1 LLALALSANCTIF
14 NTPERVKVMAEE
26 RKLPSTAGAKDIDAF
41 VREVERLPANRTPGS
56 RGRLLFAMDATASR
70 EPTWDHACTLQG
82 EMFVAAEALGGL
94 DVRLAFYRGFDEF
107 KVSRWTSDG
116 RELARLMSAVRCL
129 AGRTQIGRLLRY
141 AGEQRRESRLDA
153 VIFVGDCCEEDVDAV
168 GHEAGQLGLLGLPVF
183 VFHEGQDPVASRV
196 FPQIAKLTRGA
207 YCKFDRSSPDQ
218 LKRLLGAVAAYA
230 AGGRSALLKYG
241 REQGG
246 AAALLTNQMK

>member
-1 LLALALSANCTIF
+1 
-14 NTPERVKVMAEE
+14 MA
-26 RKLPSTAGAKDIDAF
+26 KLPTTGGSSAVDDF
-41 VREVERLPANRTPGS
+41 VREVGRLPTTRTGKA

-70 EPTWDHACTLQG
+70 EPTWDQACTLQG

-107 KVSRWTSDG
+107 KVSKWTSDG
-116 RELARLMSAVRCL
+116 RELARLMSGVRCL
-129 AGRTQIGRLLRY
+129 AGKTQIGRLLRY

-153 VIFVGDCCEEDVDAV
+153 VVFVGDCCEEDVDAV

-183 VFHEGQDPVASRV
+183 VFHEGDDRVASRL

-218 LKRLLGAVAAYA
+218 LRRLLGAVAAYA
-230 AGGRSALLKYG
+230 AGGRQALLDYG
-241 REQGG
+241 KKQGG
-246 AAALLTNQMK
+246 AAALLTNQMKR

>member
-1 LLALALSANCTIF
+1 MTKAVTTSA
-14 NTPERVKVMAEE
+14 
-26 RKLPSTAGAKDIDAF
+26 DAF
-41 VREVERLPANRTPGS
+41 VQEVSRLPARTSGT

-70 EPTWDHACTLQG
+70 EPTWDHACGIQG

-141 AGEQRRESRLDA
+141 AAEQRRESRIDA
-153 VIFVGDCCEEDVDAV
+153 VVFVGDCCEEDVDQV

-183 VFHEGQDPVASRV
+183 VFQEGNDRAASRL

-207 YCKFDRSSPDQ
+207 YCRFDRTSPDE
-218 LKRLLGAVAAYA
+218 LRKLLGAVAAYA
-230 AGGRSALLKYG
+230 AGGRDALLKYG
-241 REQGG
+241 REKGG
-246 AAALLTNQMK
+246 AAAQLTHQVK